1 MLAYYVEWRLRE
13 AWAPI
18 LFHDHDREA
27 ALHDRIS
34 PITAADISNPAKRKR
49 GRRRNDEG
57 LPVSSFTGLIS
68 HLATLT
74 LNLVAS
80 SRAPNPIIVIAA
92 NQRHFKKRR
101 SNCSEPLCYA
111 SSRPPQRLATQTS
124 E

>member
-1 MLAYYVEWRLRE
+1 MIEPRVRAYVFLCMLAYYVEWHLRE

-74 LNLVAS
+74 LNWSPRPRRPTPS
-80 SRAPNPIIVIAA
+80 S
-92 NQRHFKKRR
+92 
-101 SNCSEPLCYA
+101 
-111 SSRPPQRLATQTS
+111 
-124 E
+124 